1 MIKVKKKIIK
11 PNSDNQNTI
20 TYPTIKNKQ
29 FQFKISKKKEF
40 DYKYDSREKS
50 CEDSFFTLAPHQEFV
65 KRFISYNSYYNG
77 LLLYHGLG
85 SGKTCSAIGITE
97 ETRKYIKY
105 SPNFKPIIIVASS
118 NVQSNFKLQLF
129 DENKLK
135 KIQGQWVI
143 NGCLGSA
150 LLDEIGLSQVNN
162 LDKETIVKKIKKLI
176 RKYYVFKGYVEFA
189 NIISKYSKNIEKL
202 KIEFE
207 DRMIVIDEIHN
218 IRTITD
224 GKTKSEMQKVAQNL
238 EYLVSKIK
246 YMKLIFLT
254 GTPMFNGAEE
264 IIFMLNILNLNDKQK
279 QIKKNKIFKLDGTF
293 QKDGEELLIS
303 MANGYI
309 SYVRGENPYTFP
321 HLIPPQIFDENHSL
335 IIQKKYPNILFN
347 NNKLEENIEH
357 LDLYLSKLNQTQLD
371 IYKEIIKTLNKTKG
385 KTNNLNYTETLIPL
399 QTLNI
404 SYPNDI
410 IGDNN
415 DSVEVEEDIKDKP
428 NGINDIMLWKL
439 SGKPKVMHSFTY
451 KNETNQIFKKDNIG
465 RYSTK
470 IKTILNHIEDPNGK
484 TSDGIILI
492 YSQWIYYG
500 VLPMALALEELG
512 YSRFGSKTQNLINN
526 EKKNYSYSI
535 ICGNKEISPDINEE
549 IEALTNNN
557 TNGERVKIV
566 IISQS
571 GTEGIDLKNIRQ
583 VHILEPW
590 YNMNRIEQVIG
601 RARRNCS
608 HKELPLN
615 KRNVQIFLHCVE
627 PIETSKGFMEPIDMY
642 LYRLG
647 ENKNKMIGKVSKI
660 LKQVSVD
667 CLLNE
672 NQKSFSKLE
681 KNINLKLSNGKLI
694 NNFAIKDKPY
704 TNICDYQETCEY
716 VCINKDL
723 QKDDSIDI
731 STYNYKHITN
741 DQIMYSLKLK
751 FKERHIYVDKEL
763 KKHINALYPFMKDDE
778 YEYAVD
784 RLMNEDIYD
793 KYNEKGKIIKIN
805 DLLLFHPDI
814 EDYQYMTSEEIM
826 NPVLRED
833 SIEMEPIYIKSEID
847 EIYKSFNKL
856 VSDAIIIVK
865 QTPLY
870 KRVTEK
876 KIPNSLLKLF
886 NNLEK
891 KIIEKNF
898 DYLNIKDQI
907 QLLNYITKNNIQPI
921 KDIIY
926 NCYVNDK
933 TITLNNTMTNDL
945 DKTGII
951 EVYKLGDDNI
961 WEKSNDT
968 PIYIEKPNKGSY
980 IGYIKLI
987 SQTRKVKRPEFVYIP
1002 KNDIITIIN
1011 DLIIERNEKS
1021 LNIKG
1026 TQKLGIKMDLELIL
1040 ELYLRYLEEIDKN
1053 TKYFYYKNQIKELKI
1068 D

>member
-1 MIKVKKKIIK
+1 MIKVKKNIVNGEY
-11 PNSDNQNTI
+11 PF
-20 TYPTIKNKQ
+20 TYPTIKNKE
-29 FQFKISKKKEF
+29 FQFKISKKREF
-40 DYKYDSREKS
+40 DYKYDSQEKS
-50 CEDSFFTLAPHQEFV
+50 CDDTFFTLAPHQEFV

-105 SPNFKPIIIVASS
+105 SPKFKPIIIVASS

-135 KIQGQWVI
+135 QIHGQWVI
-143 NGCLGSA
+143 HGCLGSS

-162 LDKETIVKKIKKLI
+162 LDKETIIKKIKKLI

-189 NIISKYSKNIEKL
+189 NIILKYSKNIEKL

-224 GKTKSEMQKVAQNL
+224 GKSEMQKVAQNL
-238 EYLVSKIK
+238 EYLVKKIK

-279 QIKKNKIFKLDGTF
+279 PVKKNKIFKLDGSF

-321 HLIPPQIFDENHSL
+321 HLIPPQLFDEKQSL
-335 IIQKKYPNILFN
+335 IKQKKYPTILFN
-347 NNKLEENIEH
+347 SNKLEENIEH
-357 LDLYLSKLNQTQLD
+357 LDLYLSKLHTTQLD
-371 IYKEIIKTLNKTKG
+371 IYKEIIKNLNKKG

-404 SYPNDI
+404 SYPIDI
-410 IGDNN
+410 IEDY
-415 DSVEVEEDIKDKP
+415 DEDDFLEEEDIKDKP
-428 NGINDIMLWKL
+428 NGINDIMLWEL

-451 KNETNQIFKKDNIG
+451 KNEKNQIFKKNKIG
-465 RYSTK
+465 EYSTK
-470 IKTILNHIEDPNGK
+470 IKTILNQIEDPNGK
-484 TSDGIILI
+484 SCDGIILI

-512 YSRFGSKTQNLINN
+512 YSRFGSKTKNLIDN
-526 EKKNYSYSI
+526 EKNNYSYSI
-535 ICGNKEISPDINEE
+535 ICGNKELSPDINEE

-608 HKELPLN
+608 HKELPLE
-615 KRNVQIFLHCVE
+615 KRNVQVFLHSVE
-627 PIETSKGFMEPIDMY
+627 PIETKKGYMEPIDMY
-642 LYRLG
+642 LYRLS
-647 ENKNKMIGKVSKI
+647 ENKNKMIGKVSKL

-672 NQKSFSKLE
+672 NQKNFSTLNK
-681 KNINLKLSNGKLI
+681 KINLTLSNRKEI
-694 NNFAIKDKPY
+694 KDFSIKDKPY

-716 VCINKDL
+716 ICINKDL
-723 QKDDSIDI
+723 QTNDNKDI

-741 DQIMYSLKLK
+741 DQIMYSIKLK
-751 FKERHIYVDKEL
+751 FKERHIYEDKEL
-763 KKHINALYPFMKDDE
+763 KKYIYTLYPFMKEDE

-793 KYNEKGKIIKIN
+793 KYNEKGKIIKMN

-814 EDYQYMTSEEIM
+814 EDYEFLTSEEIM
-826 NPVLRED
+826 NPILRED

-847 EIYKSFNKL
+847 EIYKLFKKSI
-856 VSDAIIIVK
+856 SDSILTIK
-865 QTPLY
+865 NTQLY
-870 KRVTEK
+870 KYVMDK
-876 KIPNSLLKLF
+876 NIPNSLLKLF
-886 NNLEK
+886 DNLEQ
-891 KIIEKNF
+891 KIIERNF

-907 QLLNYITKNNIQPI
+907 HLLNYITKNNNQPI
-921 KDIIY
+921 KNIIY
-926 NCYVNDK
+926 NCYVHNNR
-933 TITLNNTMTNDL
+933 ITLNNTMTNDL

-951 EVYKLGDDNI
+951 EVYTLGDDNI
-961 WEKSNDT
+961 WEKTNDT
-968 PIYIEKPNKGSY
+968 PIFMDKKRKGSY

-987 SQTRKVKRPEFVYIP
+987 SQNRKVKRPEFVYIP
-1002 KNDIITIIN
+1002 KNDIITIIE
-1011 DLIIERNEKS
+1011 DLMNERKEKS
-1021 LNIKG
+1021 LTIPVNKR
-1026 TQKLGIKMDLELIL
+1026 LGIKIDLELIL

-1053 TKYFYYKNQIKELKI
+1053 TKYFYYKHEIKELKI